1 MSCIG
6 YILSHPI
13 EAGRTFWR
21 AFSGA
26 DRLADRIRNEEAKL
40 GVLRTAIGLYH
51 LSLGRFPE
59 TLQDL
64 CYNNHNDP
72 GWSGAFIRWDG
83 EATFQDTFG
92 YPYRYAVADGRH
104 GLVFPGMET
113 ARKSDT
119 EQAD

>member
-1 MSCIG
+1 MSRIG
-6 YILSHPI
+6 YILSHPV

-21 AFSGA
+21 AFSGTES
-26 DRLADRIRNEEAKL
+26 LADRVKDEEAKL
-40 GVLRTAIGLYH
+40 GALRMAIGLYR

-64 CYNNHNDP
+64 CYNNHNDS

-83 EATFQDTFG
+83 EDTFRNTFG
-92 YPYRYAVADGRH
+92 YPYRYAVADGRYELVSP
-104 GLVFPGMET
+104 GLET
-113 ARKSDT
+113 AKQSDT